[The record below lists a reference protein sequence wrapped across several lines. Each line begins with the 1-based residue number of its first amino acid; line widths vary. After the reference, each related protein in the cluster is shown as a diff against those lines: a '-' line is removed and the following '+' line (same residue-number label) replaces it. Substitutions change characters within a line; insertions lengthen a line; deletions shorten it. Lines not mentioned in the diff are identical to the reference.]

1 MVLRISLSNLVDG
14 VRWQVIERDTT
25 LTAGLANTEFEARA
39 AAIKA
44 SKEIE
49 TARFVLA
56 TR

>member
-25 LTAGLANTEFEARA
+25 LTAGLAYTEFEARA

>member
-1 MVLRISLSNLVDG
+1 
-14 VRWQVIERDTT
+14 VIERDTT